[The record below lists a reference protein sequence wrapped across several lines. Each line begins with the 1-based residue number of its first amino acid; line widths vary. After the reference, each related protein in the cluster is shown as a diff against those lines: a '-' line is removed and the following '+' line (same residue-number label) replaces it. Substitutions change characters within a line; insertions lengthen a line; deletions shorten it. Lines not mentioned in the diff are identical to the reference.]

1 MPLDFIEF
9 EGMTFGERNIW
20 HRMINIILR
29 ILVLEVQDLVTRI
42 QTLEEYQIVDIAD
55 WLINKCRRQK

>member
-1 MPLDFIEF
+1 MPLAFIEF
-9 EGMTFGERNIW
+9 EGMTFVERNIW

-42 QTLEEYQIVDIAD
+42 QTLEEYQKT
-55 WLINKCRRQK
+55 L